1 MEANGVWFLLIVPEQ
16 LLKLEKGGSREPKCL
31 LKVER
36 QMQTDHTNVPQSIV
50 FFLYLLLY
58 ILYVIPS
65 LIIL

>member
-36 QMQTDHTNVPQSIV
+36 QMQTDHTNVQQSIV
-50 FFLYLLLY
+50 FLYLLLY

-65 LIIL
+65 LIVL